1 MDGQIKSQHDADE
14 DVLTFDVP
22 DAALER
28 AASAEQ
34 AFTMLYCTNNWYNC
48 GWPQ

>member
-1 MDGQIKSQHDADE
+1 MDGQIKSQAEADE

-28 AASAEQ
+28 AECRAAS
-34 AFTMLYCTNNWYNC
+34 LHL
-48 GWPQ
+48 GVLH